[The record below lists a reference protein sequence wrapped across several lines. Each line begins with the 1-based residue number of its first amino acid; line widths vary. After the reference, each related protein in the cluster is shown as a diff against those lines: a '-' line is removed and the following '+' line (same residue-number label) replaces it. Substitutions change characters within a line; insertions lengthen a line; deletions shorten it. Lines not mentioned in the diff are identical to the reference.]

1 MLNRR
6 FFTGTLVGRFSRT
19 HPFIC
24 GPDGGEGRS
33 CSLSPEEAVPSLL
46 THFSSYG
53 CGRSYLG
60 GPMPLRLV
68 VRRT

>member
-19 HPFIC
+19 VL
-24 GPDGGEGRS
+24 DGGEGRS

-60 GPMPLRLV
+60 GPMPLC
-68 VRRT
+68 